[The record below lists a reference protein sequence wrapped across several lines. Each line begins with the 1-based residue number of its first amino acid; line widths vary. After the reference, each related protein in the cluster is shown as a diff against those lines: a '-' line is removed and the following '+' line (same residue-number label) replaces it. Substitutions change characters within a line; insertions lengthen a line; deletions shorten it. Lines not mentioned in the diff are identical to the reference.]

1 MEHLKSLGNKED
13 KSALWK
19 HWTNFHDPQEEP
31 KFSVKLTGSCLSS
44 TERQLKEALEIEY
57 GQYNRLR
64 NSKSEFWNNCVVRQL
79 VRLGETI
86 LDEKNDS
93 EPERTGEKNDSVEP
107 TVVQS
112 NSQTDFERQFSQRR
126 RNQRQKTDIPAKRKV
141 KRNGGPINT
150 ANHELRRPNSKRQR
164 IDSLESP

>member
-57 GQYNRLR
+57 GQYDRLM
-64 NSKSEFWNNCVVRQL
+64 NSKSEFGNNCVVRQL

-93 EPERTGEKNDSVEP
+93 EPERTGEKNDNVEP
-107 TVVQS
+107 TVMQN

-126 RNQRQKTDIPAKRKV
+126 RNQRQKTDIPAK
-141 KRNGGPINT
+141 KRNGGPPNT
-150 ANHELRRPNSKRQR
+150 AKIKRT
-164 IDSLESP
+164 ES